1 MSNDK
6 NALDNI
12 YIEREGDGLRKGHL
26 EMRKENM
33 EDK

>member
-6 NALDNI
+6 NALDDI
-12 YIEREGDGLRKGHL
+12 YIEREGDKLRKGQL
-26 EMRKENM
+26 QMRKENT